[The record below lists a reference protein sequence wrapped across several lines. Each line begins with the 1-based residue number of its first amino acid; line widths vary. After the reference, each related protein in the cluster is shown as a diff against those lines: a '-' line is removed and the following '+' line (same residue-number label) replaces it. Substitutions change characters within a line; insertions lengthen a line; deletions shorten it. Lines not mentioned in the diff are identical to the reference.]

1 VHHGPDGAVE
11 EILGLAVS
19 PERGLNYPPALEV
32 PLLGTGEGNRV
43 SKIMA
48 LYVVT
53 SYSILNKTLSP
64 YNIAWCSLLFHWTLG
79 ERGSSCVYTAGSFR
93 GRKVFSYE
101 NLGFTEVFVV
111 YTRFPQVFVET
122 TCTVG
127 PQTVKFSHKVVFLDI
142 SHWTVISVYIIYR
155 EMCS

>member
-93 GRKVFSYE
+93 GRKVFSY
-101 NLGFTEVFVV
+101 GVQHGIIIV
-111 YTRFPQVFVET
+111 YQP
-122 TCTVG
+122 
-127 PQTVKFSHKVVFLDI
+127 
-142 SHWTVISVYIIYR
+142 
-155 EMCS
+155 